1 MPPTPGPWTYAY
13 EGSGSHNV
21 YDIAN
26 DMLVAECGC
35 DYGRDESGDNA
46 RLIAQAPVMYALLKE
61 LEWST
66 SMWNSNPTCPSMPA
80 KMKSQE
86 EHIADA
92 DAILAENGEALRAWM
107 EKLGLAIEQAQP
119 YQWGPLT
126 SALRGA
132 GKLPQA
138 EAWIVE
144 QKKLLVKGV

>member
-66 SMWNSNPTCPSMPA
+66 SMWNSNPTCPSCQCGEDYGHEPTCR
-80 KMKSQE
+80 
-86 EHIADA
+86 IAAVLKAVEGEDA
-92 DAILAENGEALRAWM
+92 R
-107 EKLGLAIEQAQP
+107 
-119 YQWGPLT
+119 
-126 SALRGA
+126 
-132 GKLPQA
+132 
-138 EAWIVE
+138 
-144 QKKLLVKGV
+144 